1 MKEDNLIS
9 KGGNLV
15 VEKSYDFSVRIAKLY
30 RFLCEK
36 KKENIISRQVL
47 RSRTSIG
54 ANVEEAIGGVSR
66 KDFLNKLS
74 IVYKEARET
83 NYWLRILRDI
93 EYLNQNMFDSLIKD
107 CDEVTRII
115 FSIIRTSKNNDEK
128 SSRRD

>member
-1 MKEDNLIS
+1 LKS

-36 KKENIISRQVL
+36 KKENILSRQVL
-47 RSRTSIG
+47 RSGTSIG

-74 IVYKEARET
+74 IAYKEARET
-83 NYWLRILRDI
+83 NYWLRILRDV

-115 FSIIRTSKNNDEK
+115 FSIIRTSRNNDEK

>member
-1 MKEDNLIS
+1 MKS

-36 KKENIISRQVL
+36 KKENILSRQVL
-47 RSRTSIG
+47 RSGTSIG

-74 IVYKEARET
+74 IAYKEARET
-83 NYWLRILRDI
+83 NYWLRILRDV

>member
-1 MKEDNLIS
+1 MKS

-36 KKENIISRQVL
+36 KKENVLSRQIL
-47 RSRTSIG
+47 RSGTSIG

-74 IVYKEARET
+74 IANKEARET

-115 FSIIRTSKNNDEK
+115 FSIIRTSRNNDEK

>member
-1 MKEDNLIS
+1 LIS

>member
-1 MKEDNLIS
+1 MIS